1 MRFFYRISEDG
12 GAWLAECEQMDAIGR
27 GETPNEALDQLRTVL
42 AERFD
47 RPFAVAP
54 PSDDVPLEIE
64 LVPLDDVYLTT
75 MGEDDELSTDGAA
88 R

>member
-27 GETPNEALDQLRTVL
+27 GDTPNEALDQLRLVL
-42 AERFD
+42 SERFD

-54 PSDDVPLEIE
+54 PSDDTPLDIE

-75 MGEDDELSTDGAA
+75 LDDDELSAEGGA